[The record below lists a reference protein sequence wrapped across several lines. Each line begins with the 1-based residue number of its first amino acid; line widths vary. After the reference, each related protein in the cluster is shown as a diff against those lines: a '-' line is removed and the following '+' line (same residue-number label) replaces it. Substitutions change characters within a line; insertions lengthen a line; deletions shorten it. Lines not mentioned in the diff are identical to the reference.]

1 MPLFLGMRTQANVK
15 RARLSRNL
23 ARQSLIEQE
32 LNVAEQV
39 RTRYRLVVT
48 DVVAVAASAEALKS
62 AQAAL
67 EATQTG
73 YEVGTRNIVDVLLRQ
88 RELFQSEYQ
97 YNLSRHNY
105 VLDMLRLKESAGTL
119 SEADIQEL
127 NTDID
132 AANPVQKAP

>member
-1 MPLFLGMRTQANVK
+1 MV
-15 RARLSRNL
+15 
-23 ARQSLIEQE
+23 
-32 LNVAEQV
+32 
-39 RTRYRLVVT
+39 
-48 DVVAVAASAEALKS
+48 KS

-119 SEADIQEL
+119 SESDIQDL
-127 NTDID
+127 NGNID